1 MRKSIKASSLVAG
14 VILAGVASPAL
25 AEEVTATAS
34 VATPVV
40 SDQNQTVTQ
49 EVVDSAKTAVV
60 VAEGDVSKQQA
71 VVDTANQAVTDA
83 TTEVEDASKVLATAK
98 SDAAVATPE
107 AIKVAEETV
116 NKAQGEL
123 VVAQTEQK
131 NADEAMSSAQE
142 AVTNQEKEVSTA
154 TTELTN
160 AETAQATANTAVKN
174 AEDTLKVAQS
184 QISDGPTFN
193 LSKEYI
199 DALKQREIYM
209 GDPSKA
215 EGRNDIDLNNPKH
228 RANDELL
235 KKLGEQLSSTNNYTS
250 DDNSEV
256 NIWDMTD
263 SQKEEVNSFS
273 LSIIN
278 QIRKAYGK
286 EEIVSTRGMLDF
298 ANEVAKNRSKTD
310 TGSTGHQYLVNN
322 DAADKYGLSSHPN
335 RTTDQNQSDIV
346 VVNNFYDEIRATSY
360 DSNRPPKMTMGELK
374 QEIFSGFKTLM
385 FTPYANTSDRNWE
398 LALSTAGGYYR
409 ADSKYVATSVSAS
422 ISKATPYTNR
432 WGETT
437 YFSHFTIYLHTF
449 QTDGES
455 NDPYKMNKIVDPSKF
470 DTTVL
475 KDNSQQKVETAE
487 AKLQKAKDSQA
498 KATQDVTD
506 AQTKLNDAQ
515 VELTKLQETLGT
527 VKANAENTQKNVE
540 SKQTALDNAKAELSR
555 LQVAADNLK
564 KAQAI
569 VDTANQKKELADQVL
584 LEATNKLAELEE
596 AYKLA
601 KENYEKILKL
611 YEASQPVI
619 NSKGEQVPP
628 THSLPEAKI
637 ELKEVAF
644 ETVYEN
650 DPTLELG
657 KENVVREGQNGS
669 VQVITIGDQVT
680 EIIVT
685 EKVDKLVKRG
695 TLVKPEVKPEVKTV
709 VAKKSTTEVTKAEIK
724 AAYNKVL
731 TQNAT
736 DTVLKEKKQ
745 VAYQAELP
753 KTGEE
758 DTAIYS
764 LVGLFSL
771 GLAGSLIKKRNI

>member
-1 MRKSIKASSLVAG
+1 MRKSIKATSLVAG

-25 AEEVTATAS
+25 AEEVTATVP

-40 SDQNQTVTQ
+40 SGQNKNVTQ
-49 EVVDSAKTAVV
+49 EVDDSAKIA
-60 VAEGDVSKQQA
+60 AETSSSNVEKQQA
-71 VVDTANQAVTDA
+71 TVDTANQAVTEA
-83 TTEVEDASKVLATAK
+83 TAEVENTSEGLAIAN
-98 SDAAVATPE
+98 AATATPE
-107 AIKVAEETV
+107 AIKTAEETV
-116 NKAQGEL
+116 NKTQAE
-123 VVAQTEQK
+123 VEVAQTEQTK
-131 NADEAMSSAQE
+131 ADEAVASAQE

-174 AEDTLKVAQS
+174 AEDALKNAQS

-215 EGRNDIDLNNPKH
+215 EGRNDIDLNNPDH

-235 KKLGEQLSSTNNYTS
+235 KKLGGQLSSTNNYTS

-346 VVNNFYDEIRATSY
+346 VINDHYDEVRAESY
-360 DSNRPPKMTMGELK
+360 DQNRPPKMTMGELK
-374 QEIFSGFKTLM
+374 QEIFSGFKKLM
-385 FTPYANTSDRNWE
+385 FTPYANTADRNWE

-422 ISKATPYTNR
+422 ISQATPYTNI

-470 DTTVL
+470 DTTPL
-475 KDNSQQKVETAE
+475 E
-487 AKLQKAKDSQA
+487 
-498 KATQDVTD
+498 
-506 AQTKLNDAQ
+506 
-515 VELTKLQETLGT
+515 
-527 VKANAENTQKNVE
+527 VK
-540 SKQTALDNAKAELSR
+540 S
-555 LQVAADNLK
+555 
-564 KAQAI
+564 
-569 VDTANQKKELADQVL
+569 
-584 LEATNKLAELEE
+584 EE
-596 AYKLA
+596 PK
-601 KENYEKILKL
+601 
-611 YEASQPVI
+611 
-619 NSKGEQVPP
+619 
-628 THSLPEAKI
+628 
-637 ELKEVAF
+637 
-644 ETVYEN
+644 
-650 DPTLELG
+650 
-657 KENVVREGQNGS
+657 
-669 VQVITIGDQVT
+669 T
-680 EIIVT
+680 EEPKSEEPKT
-685 EKVDKLVKRG
+685 EEPKSEEPKTEEPKSEEPKSEEPK
-695 TLVKPEVKPEVKTV
+695 TEVKPEVKAKGLSNISTSNEKTV
-709 VAKKSTTEVTKAEIK
+709 VG
-724 AAYNKVL
+724 
-731 TQNAT
+731 NAT
-736 DTVLKEKKQ
+736 PKNS
-745 VAYQAELP
+745 LP
-753 KTGEE
+753 ETGES
-758 DTAIYS
+758 ASIVS
-764 LVGLFSL
+764 AL
-771 GLAGSLIKKRNI
+771 GLTLLVASGYASMRRREDKK

>member
-1 MRKSIKASSLVAG
+1 MKKTIKASSLVAG

-40 SDQNQTVTQ
+40 SDQSQTVTQ
-49 EVVDSAKTAVV
+49 EIVDSAKTAVV

-83 TTEVEDASKVLATAK
+83 TTEVENATKVLATANE
-98 SDAAVATPE
+98 DAATATAE

-116 NKAQGEL
+116 NKTQGEL
-123 VVAQTEQK
+123 DTAKAEQTK
-131 NADEAMSSAQE
+131 ADEAVAPAQQ
-142 AVTNQEKEVSTA
+142 AVTNQEKVVADASDKLDDAKKNEATA
-154 TTELTN
+154 VIAVRD
-160 AETAQATANTAVKN
+160 AETALENAKSEAT
-174 AEDTLKVAQS
+174 
-184 QISDGPTFN
+184 DGPTFN
-193 LSKEYI
+193 LSNEYI

-215 EGRNDIDLNNPKH
+215 EGRNDIDLNNPEH
-228 RANDELL
+228 IANDTLL

-250 DDNSEV
+250 EDKSEV
-256 NIWDMTD
+256 NLWDMTD

-286 EEIVSTRGMLDF
+286 EEIVSTKGMLDF

-322 DAADKYGLSSHPN
+322 EAADKYGLSSHPN
-335 RTTDQNQSDIV
+335 RTSDQNQSDIV
-346 VVNNFYDEIRATSY
+346 VVNNHYDEVRAESY
-360 DSNRPPKMTMGELK
+360 DPNRPPKMTMGELK
-374 QEIFSGFKTLM
+374 QEIYSGFKKLM
-385 FTPYANTSDRNWE
+385 FTPYANSADRNWE

-409 ADSKYVATSVSAS
+409 ADSKYVAASVSAS
-422 ISKATPYTNR
+422 ISQATPYTNR

-455 NDPYKMNKIVDPSKF
+455 NDPYKMNKIVDPSRF
-470 DTTVL
+470 DTTIL
-475 KDNSQQKVETAE
+475 KDNSQQKVDVAE
-487 AKLQKAKDSQA
+487 AKLQEAKDSQT
-498 KATQDVTD
+498 KATQAVTD
-506 AQTKLNDAQ
+506 AETKLNDAKS
-515 VELTKLQETLGT
+515 EITKLQETLGVAKT
-527 VKANAENTQKNVE
+527 NAEEAQKNAE
-540 SKQTALDNAKAELSR
+540 SKQTTLENAKAELSR
-555 LQVAADNLK
+555 LQMAVENLK
-564 KAQAI
+564 KAQAA
-569 VDTANQKKELADQVL
+569 VNKANQKKEVSDQAL
-584 LEATNKLAELEE
+584 QEANNKLAKLEE

-611 YEASQPVI
+611 YEASQPTI
-619 NSKGEQVPP
+619 TSKGDQVPP

-650 DPTLELG
+650 DPTIELG
-657 KENVVREGQNGS
+657 TELVVREGQNGS

-680 EIIVT
+680 EIVLT

-695 TLVKPEVKPEVKTV
+695 ILVK
-709 VAKKSTTEVTKAEIK
+709 
-724 AAYNKVL
+724 
-731 TQNAT
+731 
-736 DTVLKEKKQ
+736 
-745 VAYQAELP
+745 
-753 KTGEE
+753 
-758 DTAIYS
+758 
-764 LVGLFSL
+764 
-771 GLAGSLIKKRNI
+771 